1 MGLRTTL
8 RRFAEG
14 IGRVVSKDALFERP
28 GERAPIVTTEPL
40 DAPPEGAAER
50 IVTPLQAA
58 REREEAARRAAV
70 DAAASAP
77 DASPAVAAP
86 AQPADTVPEA
96 PSPSVKAAPV
106 ASDAESASARP
117 ARKAP
122 ARKSKAPTPS
132 AEAPVAPSR
141 PKEGCIP
148 VDEAG
153 LRAALAPAGKPL
165 VINHWATWCDPCID
179 ELPRLVRAAAG
190 VADIGEF
197 LGVSWDL
204 FDHPGK
210 PATRAAEVARFAD
223 SVGVGY
229 PSVLF
234 TGTPEQLFAITGF
247 DWHFI
252 PQTLVI
258 APDGRVVWHKKGV
271 VDHDDVFPLIAA
283 VKECAR

>member
-28 GERAPIVTTEPL
+28 GERAPVVTTEPL
-40 DAPPEGAAER
+40 DVRPEGAAER

-77 DASPAVAAP
+77 AVAAP
-86 AQPADTVPEA
+86 AQPADTA
-96 PSPSVKAAPV
+96 PAAESPTVGAQPV
-106 ASDAESASARP
+106 ASSSESAPVKP
-117 ARKAP
+117 ARKPA
-122 ARKSKAPTPS
+122 ARKSKAAVPD
-132 AEAPVAPSR
+132 AAPVVASR

-148 VDEAG
+148 VDDAG

-283 VKECAR
+283 VKECAQ